1 VRPLILVTDDEPTN
15 RLLLRE
21 CLDLFGFDVV
31 EAANGLEA
39 VHTFSLREPSLVIM
53 DVRMPRMDG
62 YKATAAIRSLPGGD
76 TVPILMLTALEDV
89 ETIRQAYEAGA
100 TDFTT
105 KPFNVLV
112 LGHRVQYLI
121 RARLAME
128 ALRRSEERL
137 AEAQRNARLGHWD
150 WQPAGQRMSWS
161 PETRD
166 LLGIAPD
173 GTPSLPRFLERLHPE
188 DRERARDTLQAAARG
203 EIIEGEDLR
212 AQLPDGTLRH
222 IHLKA
227 VAHRGAGERSDRVS
241 GTVQDITERKE
252 AEQRIRFLAYYDG
265 LTRLPNRTLFM
276 DRLSQAMDNAR
287 RTGTWVAIFFLDLD
301 RFKHINDTYGHTIGD
316 MMLKETAE
324 RLRIAL
330 RSSDCVARGEESL
343 THMVARLGGDEFLL
357 AIPGITR
364 GHDAARIA
372 QRILTSLEEPFHLEG
387 HDLFISGSIGIS
399 LFPNDGEDVE
409 SLLKN
414 ADAAMY
420 QAKQGGRNLAHFY
433 DHHLHDA
440 SVRKLTLE
448 TRLRRAIER
457 EEMVVYYQPV
467 MDLQKKQVMGAE
479 ALVRWKHPEEGLLA
493 PAHFIEIAEE
503 SGLIVM
509 MGEWILRTALEEARR
524 WPAWGRRPFK
534 ISVNLSARQ
543 FRERRLSSQIRAA
556 VMQSGVNT
564 KDIELELTES
574 ALMYNTQE
582 AVKLLSV
589 LREMGLGIAL
599 DDFGTGYSSLSYLL
613 KFPISAL
620 KIDRLFVKEICQDAR
635 SAALTR
641 SIISMARGLDLDL
654 IAEGVETQQQAD
666 ELSRQGCR
674 LVQGYLFGKPMPAE
688 EFRSLIEARGEDAAE
703 TRAATL

>member
-1 VRPLILVTDDEPTN
+1 LRPLILVTDDEPTN
-15 RLLLRE
+15 RMLLRD
-21 CLDLFGFDVV
+21 CLDPFGFDVV

-39 VHTFSLREPSLVIM
+39 VHTFSLRSPQLVIM

-62 YKATAAIRSLPGGD
+62 YEATAAIRSLPGGD
-76 TVPILMLTALEDV
+76 IVPILMLTALGDV
-89 ETIRQAYEAGA
+89 ETIRRAYEAGA

-112 LGHRVQYLI
+112 LAHRVQYLI
-121 RARLAME
+121 RARVAME
-128 ALRRSEERL
+128 ELQRSEERL

-150 WQPAGQRMSWS
+150 WQPAGRRMSWS

-166 LLGIAPD
+166 LLAIPAGVK
-173 GTPSLPRFLERLHPE
+173 PSLSVFLERLQSQ
-188 DRERARDTLQAAARG
+188 DRERARILLQSAARG
-203 EIIEGEDLR
+203 DEPEGEDVR
-212 AQLPDGTLRH
+212 AQLADGAVRH
-222 IHLKA
+222 IHIKA
-227 VAHRGAGERSDRVS
+227 VGHRKDTGKVERVS

-287 RTGTWVAIFFLDLD
+287 RTKTCVAILFLDLD

-316 MMLKETAE
+316 LLLKETAD
-324 RLRIAL
+324 RLRAAL
-330 RSSDCVARGEESL
+330 RSSDAVARVDDLASQ
-343 THMVARLGGDEFLL
+343 MVARLGGDEFLI
-357 AIPGITR
+357 AVPGILR
-364 GHDAARIA
+364 VHDAARIA
-372 QRILTSLEEPFHLEG
+372 RRILSSLEAPFNLDG
-387 HDLFISGSIGIS
+387 HDLFVTGSIGIS
-399 LFPNDGEDVE
+399 LFPNDAEDVE

-433 DHHLHDA
+433 DHRLHDA
-440 SVRKLTLE
+440 SVRKLGLE

-457 EEMVVYYQPV
+457 GEMVLYYQPLV
-467 MDLQKKQVMGAE
+467 DLHAGRVVGAE
-479 ALVRWKHPEEGLLA
+479 ALVRWKHPEEGLLS
-493 PAHFIEIAEE
+493 PADFIEIAEE
-503 SGLIVM
+503 TGLIVP

-534 ISVNLSARQ
+534 VSTNLSARQ
-543 FRERRLSSQIRAA
+543 FRERRLEHQIRAT
-556 VMQSGVNT
+556 VLQSGV
-564 KDIELELTES
+564 DPRHIELEITES

-613 KFPISAL
+613 KFPISTL
-620 KIDRLFVKEICQDAR
+620 KIDRLFVKEVCRDAR

-641 SIISMARGLDLDL
+641 SIISMAAGLDLEL
-654 IAEGVETQQQAD
+654 IAEGVETQEQAD
-666 ELSRQGCR
+666 ELERQGCR
-674 LVQGYLFGKPMPAE
+674 LVQGYLFGRPMPAE
-688 EFRSLIEARGEDAAE
+688 EFRSLIEDRSELTAA
-703 TRAATL
+703 AQPLPA